1 MLIVFFFPPCFIV
14 HGCCCSAL
22 RIHVHIHVQVFVC
35 VRKKGREAQTEG
47 GGQLIGSF
55 FLNWGKMTI
64 IIFNPPSQYPSE
76 MHFFLFR
83 LRWKQLGMGIGQK
96 VPSDHKQTFRW
107 ITSKALPQLFALLYL
122 WKIGSLRAKKMTL
135 FTLAGALIS
144 ASYVCCVALATSAA
158 LHNRFFEG
166 FLSPEKKG

>member
-1 MLIVFFFPPCFIV
+1 MLIVFFFSPLFYRPWMLLLGSAYPCS
-14 HGCCCSAL
+14 HPCSS
-22 RIHVHIHVQVFVC
+22 VC
-35 VRKKGREAQTEG
+35 MREEEGEGGTNGG

-83 LRWKQLGMGIGQK
+83 LRWKQLGTGIGQK